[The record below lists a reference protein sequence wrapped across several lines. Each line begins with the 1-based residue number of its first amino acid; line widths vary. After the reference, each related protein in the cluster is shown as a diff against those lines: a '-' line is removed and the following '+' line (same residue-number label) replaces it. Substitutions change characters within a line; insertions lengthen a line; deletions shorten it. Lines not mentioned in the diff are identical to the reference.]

1 MVFLFVYG
9 NMLSKYTQSFDSD
22 AKKRY
27 LDKIAVIGGVD
38 PYTLKNL
45 NSDTLPAIEA
55 ADLTNYLVLGTS
67 YYTVQQFKA
76 YRSLEAYNQF
86 VNGWVKDVGGC
97 TLNGK
102 FVVVGKVRIVLYLWF
117 YRGCVQ

>member
-1 MVFLFVYG
+1 
-9 NMLSKYTQSFDSD
+9 MLSKYTSSLDSE
-22 AKKRY
+22 AKRRY

-38 PYTLKNL
+38 PYTLKKLDSN
-45 NSDTLPAIEA
+45 TLPAIEA

-86 VNGWVKDVGGC
+86 VSGWVKDVAGC
-97 TLNGK
+97 KLNGK
-102 FVVVGKVRIVLYLWF
+102 YVVVGKVRIVLYFIVLL
-117 YRGCVQ
+117 